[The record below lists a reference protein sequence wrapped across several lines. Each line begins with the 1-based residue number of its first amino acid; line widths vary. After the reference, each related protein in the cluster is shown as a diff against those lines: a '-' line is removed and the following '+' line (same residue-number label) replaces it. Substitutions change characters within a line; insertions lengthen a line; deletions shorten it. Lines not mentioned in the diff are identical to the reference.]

1 MDSKNRPITHCSFGA
16 FVGSA
21 IGWKYGRATN
31 FSAPGTMPS
40 YGRRRYLSVGQSS
53 FESRVPFFVVFY
65 LYIVLIV
72 FYPVLDF
79 PLREYAARYSAWI
92 LDVLHLAP

>member
-1 MDSKNRPITHCSFGA
+1 MDSKNRPINHCSFWA
-16 FVGSA
+16 FVDSA

-53 FESRVPFFVVFY
+53 FESRVPI
-65 LYIVLIV
+65 LRGVL
-72 FYPVLDF
+72 
-79 PLREYAARYSAWI
+79 PLHCVDRFLSSS
-92 LDVLHLAP
+92 